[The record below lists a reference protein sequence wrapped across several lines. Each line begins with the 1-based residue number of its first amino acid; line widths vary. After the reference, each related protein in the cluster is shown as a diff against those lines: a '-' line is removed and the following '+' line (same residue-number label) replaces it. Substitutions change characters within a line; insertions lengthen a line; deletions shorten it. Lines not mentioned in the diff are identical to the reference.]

1 MHQLDFF
8 TIVIV
13 SAVNFL
19 LAAMGLFFI
28 HSLKTGSG
36 GIRRC
41 IIACLLIS
49 IGIASLSMN
58 LMDSPRAN
66 VVPANI
72 LFGVGGVCLLDGLRA
87 FRGFRRPVRT
97 YAALAAT
104 YAFGFSWFLFV
115 HDDVRARFAI
125 GSLFLGTLA
134 LFGFVTMAFRV
145 PRRDRKVYW
154 STAGALGLHAGT
166 LCTRAVMAFGGA
178 PVLLYQPSMSGLIDL
193 ITLNIL
199 GLGCAF
205 GLSVATIRRL
215 QHRAEELA
223 LRDGLT
229 NLPNRRSFEDRLEKA
244 EQHARLTGKGIALIY
259 CDVDNF
265 KTVNDTLGHE
275 RGDQALRAVALRLR
289 QLLAKDT
296 FLARVGGDEFV
307 VLLEN
312 APTRQEVLA
321 LVEKLRTGLDGDP
334 VFERDFTALGIS
346 CGFAALP
353 DDVSKASDLI
363 RVADAG
369 MYQMKKHNFH
379 KPVARV
385 QSGNR

>member
-1 MHQLDFF
+1 MRQLDFF

-28 HSLKTGSG
+28 HSLKTGSA
-36 GIRRC
+36 GIKRC
-41 IIACLLIS
+41 VIACLLIS

-58 LMDSPRAN
+58 LSNSPESNVLPAN
-66 VVPANI
+66 V

-87 FRGFRRPVRT
+87 FRNFRRPVGT
-97 YAALAAT
+97 YAALGFAYAAGFGYFT
-104 YAFGFSWFLFV
+104 YV
-115 HDDVRARFAI
+115 RDDVGARFAV

-134 LFGFVTMAFRV
+134 LFGFATMAFNV
-145 PRRDRKVYW
+145 PRRDRNVYW

-166 LCTRAVMAFGGA
+166 LLTRAYITFRGS
-178 PVLLYQPSMSGLIDL
+178 PVVLYQPSMAGLIDL
-193 ITLNIL
+193 VTLNVL

-215 QHRAEELA
+215 QRRAEELA

-229 NLPNRRSFEDRLEKA
+229 NLPNRRAFEDRLERA
-244 EQHARLTGKGIALIY
+244 AQHSLASGAGIALIY

-265 KTVNDTLGHE
+265 KSVNDSVGHE
-275 RGDQALRAVALRLR
+275 GGDKALRRVAERLR
-289 QLLAKDT
+289 GVLPEQT
-296 FLARVGGDEFV
+296 FLARVGGDEFI

-312 APTRQEVLA
+312 AADRVSVEQMVLELKA
-321 LVEKLRTGLDGDP
+321 GIESDAE
-334 VFERDFTALGIS
+334 FARDYPALGLS
-346 CGFAALP
+346 CGFAIFP
-353 DDVSKASDLI
+353 DDVKKASDLI

-369 MYQMKKHNFH
+369 MYTMKKHSSH
-379 KPVARV
+379 KVA
-385 QSGNR
+385 